1 MPSLYGGFAPK
12 PMVISG
18 RLVKGPVNYF
28 IRHDGHRTA
37 VVAWSISTVGD
48 LSRSY
53 RLPSFILNHEQ
64 ALGLGWSRT
73 SSEHASVVELPAARS
88 SNYPGHTSRRAG
100 HDMTKPLKSQ

>member
-1 MPSLYGGFAPK
+1 
-12 PMVISG
+12 MVISG

-28 IRHDGHRTA
+28 IRHDGHRNA
-37 VVAWSISTVGD
+37 VVPGPLAPVGD

-53 RLPSFILNHEQ
+53 RLRSFIPNREQ
-64 ALGLGWSRT
+64 APGLDWSRT